1 MVTALTGSC
10 AGQSSLLVG
19 CNPATVAPQMTTF
32 DNAAMPNAHDT
43 LLINGSPFS
52 GTGFG
57 YNPGAGTLTMTST
70 LNNYPL
76 ALLPGDPLNRNPAG
90 GANSD
95 YTAPDFQHMMLAAQE
110 PWLTTTTISGASV
123 TVSTNVTLTTSSG
136 AVVLNTNANQLV
148 QMLTPIPSLHRP
160 ELINYWMKQ
169 TGTLTNTTTAWQQL
183 APLLRAIM
191 LRPNPIDHPNFTGS
205 NPNFCATGT
214 ACRG

>member
-1 MVTALTGSC
+1 
-10 AGQSSLLVG
+10 
-19 CNPATVAPQMTTF
+19 MTTF

-57 YNPGAGTLTMTST
+57 LQPGGRHAHDDFHIEHD
-70 LNNYPL
+70 YPL

-95 YTAPDFQHMMLAAQE
+95 YTAADYQHMMLAAQE

-123 TVSTNVTLTTSSG
+123 TVTANVTNTSATG
-136 AVVLNTNANQLV
+136 VVSLNTNANQLV

-169 TGTLTNTTTAWQQL
+169 TGTSTNTTTAWQQL
-183 APLLRAIM
+183 RTRCCGRSCCGPTPSTTPTSPAAIPTSAP
-191 LRPNPIDHPNFTGS
+191 
-205 NPNFCATGT
+205 TGT